1 MANKHFLSVVIPMHN
16 EEESAPRLHAELA
29 AVADSTD
36 YEWEFLFVD
45 DGSKDNTWPVLADLQ
60 KQDPRVRAIKLKR
73 NFGQTPAMKCGI
85 DLALGDVIVTMDGD
99 LQNDPADIPRLV
111 ETIDEGYDV
120 VCGWRFK
127 RQDKLWSRKVPS
139 IIANRLIA
147 KLTGVFIH
155 DNGCSL
161 KAYRAKNIKE
171 TPLYAEFH
179 RFIPA
184 LSTLT
189 GSRIAELKVNHRARQ
204 FGATKYNLSRTW
216 RVSLD
221 MLTVSLL
228 IKFSSKPLRF
238 FGIAA
243 MISML
248 VALVCIWRS
257 WSWYVGPYHNI
268 PQVLPGI
275 AVLGIWL
282 SGHLLF
288 VGWMAELCLATAH
301 SRPDQ
306 MVRAE

>member
-1 MANKHFLSVVIPMHN
+1 MKHFCSIVIPMHN
-16 EEESAPRLHAELA
+16 EEESAPGLYAE
-29 AVADSTD
+29 VAKVANDNP
-36 YEWEFLFVD
+36 EHKWEFLFVD
-45 DGSKDNTWPVLADLQ
+45 DGSKDETYRVLAELQ
-60 KQDPRVRAIKLKR
+60 AHDVRVRAIKLKR

-85 DLALGDVIVTMDGD
+85 DLAAGDIIITMDGD
-99 LQNDPADIPRLV
+99 LQNDPADIPRLI
-111 ETIDEGYDV
+111 EKIDEGYDV

-139 IIANRLIA
+139 LVANRLIA

-161 KAYRAKNIKE
+161 KAYRSKNIKE

-204 FGATKYNLSRTW
+204 FGETKYNLTRTW

-221 MLTVSLL
+221 MFTVSLL

-238 FGIAA
+238 FGTAAIFCFIAA
-243 MISML
+243 M
-248 VALVCIWRS
+248 VCIWKS
-257 WSWYVGPYHNI
+257 WEWYIGPHYDI

-275 AVLGIWL
+275 AMLGIWL

-288 VGWMAELCLATAH
+288 VGMMAELCLATAH

-306 MVRAE
+306 MVRTE